1 MSRQSLLI
9 RVLAVG
15 LVAFSAGVWG
25 AMTAPVSANAEDS
38 FEIIKTEE
46 FEGVI
51 FPRQK
56 GKDFVRAFTGADE
69 REFWTPSRANVLR
82 LERKIEAYLKKAAA
96 RRSPNL
102 WSKLSTY
109 KRQYAGFVRNGRRM
123 IFANF
128 FCESLNTDWK
138 TTPIAVADGGDCFF
152 NVLYD
157 VDSATFSDLQIN
169 GEA

>member
-1 MSRQSLLI
+1 MNRKSLLF
-9 RVLAVG
+9 RVLATAL
-15 LVAFSAGVWG
+15 LVLSLGG
-25 AMTAPVSANAEDS
+25 AMTVPVSATKEDAY
-38 FEIIKTEE
+38 EVVKTEE

-51 FPRQK
+51 FPREQ
-56 GKDFVRAFTGADE
+56 GKDFIKSFTGIDE
-69 REFWTPSRANVLR
+69 REFWTPTKADVLR
-82 LERKIEAYLKKAAA
+82 MERKIEAYLKKAAA

-102 WSKLSTY
+102 WSKLTSY
-109 KRQYAGFVRNGRRM
+109 KRQYAGVVRNGKKI

-128 FCESLNTDWK
+128 FCQNLNTDWK

-157 VDSATFSDLQIN
+157 TVSASFSDLQIN

>member
-1 MSRQSLLI
+1 MSRQSLL
-9 RVLAVG
+9 VGVSALALMVFSMG
-15 LVAFSAGVWG
+15 MWGTPAAFS
-25 AMTAPVSANAEDS
+25 AEDS
-38 FEIIKTEE
+38 FEFIKTEE

-51 FPRQK
+51 FPREK
-56 GKDFVRAFTGADE
+56 GKDFVKAFTGTEE
-69 REFWTPSRANVLR
+69 REFWTPGKAHILR
-82 LERKIEAYLKKAAA
+82 LEGKIEAYLKKTAA
-96 RRSPNL
+96 RRSPAL

-109 KRQYAGFVRNGRRM
+109 KRQYAGVIRNGRRM

-128 FCESLNTDWK
+128 FCESFNADWK

-157 VDSATFSDLQIN
+157 PGSNTFSDLQVN